1 MPWRRTSAGS
11 FGSTCL
17 ARLLTLSVALSMS
30 VPMLKV
36 TWICTMP
43 FAEEVE
49 FM

>member
-11 FGSTCL
+11 RGSTCL
-17 ARLLTLSVALSMS
+17 ARLLTLSVSLSVS
-30 VPMLKV
+30 MLKV

-43 FAEEVE
+43 FADEVE